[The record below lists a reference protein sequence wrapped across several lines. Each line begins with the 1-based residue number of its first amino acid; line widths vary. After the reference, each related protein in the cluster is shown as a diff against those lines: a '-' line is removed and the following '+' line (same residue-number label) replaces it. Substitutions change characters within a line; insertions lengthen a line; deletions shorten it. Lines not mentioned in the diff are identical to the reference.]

1 MGDIWPYGP
10 PNHTTWQACYDEAH
24 NWFTDLSVVA
34 TFAAIAGAETGG
46 SYDLAVIN
54 DTPSTGD
61 YSVGCWQIN
70 YYASLYAGRAAAYGT
85 PQQLVQGGLTRQFYA
100 AMGIYHGQG
109 FGAWSTYRSGAYL
122 AYLHGNAPATGG
134 GAGGQPTLSQ
144 GASGPAVT
152 TLQNDLDQLGA
163 NLSQDGSFGPLTRQA
178 VVSFQASHGL
188 TPDGVVG
195 PLTWGAINAALPKQL
210 PVGTPAPGPLPPSEP
225 PGNIDGDTLNAWGSL
240 ATSVNGA
247 IATLLTSAASAA
259 NTLNGV

>member
-10 PNHTTWQACYDEAH
+10 PNHTTWQAVYNEAFL
-24 NWFTDLSVVA
+24 WFPVASVAA

-61 YSVGCWQIN
+61 YSVGTLQIN
-70 YYASLYAGRAAAYGT
+70 YFGSLYASRAAAYGT
-85 PQQLVQGGLTRQFYA
+85 PQQLVQGGLSRQFVA

-134 GAGGQPTLSQ
+134 GAGGQPTLQQ

-152 TLQNDLDQLGA
+152 TLQNDLDQLGY

-178 VVSFQASHGL
+178 VVAFQGSHGL

-195 PLTWGAINAALPKQL
+195 PLTWAGINAALPKQGPL
-210 PVGTPAPGPLPPSEP
+210 GTPAPGPLPPSEP
-225 PGNIDGDTLNAWGSL
+225 PGNVDGTTLNAWGSL
-240 ATSVNGA
+240 DASVASGMA
-247 IATLLTSAASAA
+247 RLLTSAASAA
-259 NTLNGV
+259 STLNGV